1 MHGYPAASP
10 QDEMYRR
17 YVWSSLFRDLNYRRK
32 KLYHSFYYAQSHIK
46 YVMLILFPAVIWST
60 RYRADT
66 KLGYF
71 FYINDEKLYPNVFS
85 NEKDKNSSGYS
96 KYLDY
101 PSNLIKNRK
110 WVNGTKFYLN
120 DNVTVED
127 AKKVIYQKEENI
139 PNNIKLGCRGR
150 MMNNNDNL
158 ALAVRAFCKRDPKI
172 FIWEDEHAQF
182 V

>member
-1 MHGYPAASP
+1 
-10 QDEMYRR
+10 MYRR
-17 YVWSSLFRDLNYRRK
+17 YIWSSIFRDVNYRFK

-46 YVMLILFPAVIWST
+46 YVMLILFPGVIWST

-71 FYINDEKLYPNVFS
+71 FYINDEKLYPRINDD
-85 NEKDKNSSGYS
+85 NNNNDNYIDKYMNYT
-96 KYLDY
+96 KKLV
-101 PSNLIKNRK
+101 NNQK

-120 DNVTVED
+120 DDITVQD
-127 AKKVIYQKEENI
+127 AKKIIYKNEENI
-139 PNNIKLGCRGR
+139 PKNIKLGCKGR
-150 MMNNNDNL
+150 MMDDNDNL

-172 FIWEDEHAQF
+172 IIWEDEHAQF